1 MKSKNYI
8 YLILAG
14 AALTLSLFFFSSRL
28 WMGDDREEKDMNYGT
43 SISVAGVWD
52 IKVTNARYDKEK
64 RLLEA
69 EYYSKARFGSSA
81 EPPEIKAV
89 LSKAVT
95 EPIYIKVTDM
105 PDNPNGQYI
114 QISNMPESWYY
125 IKLQFTAKR
134 PAGETQEPVTD
145 KFGALQTKAD
155 VQNETEETRTVQI
168 DYRVCTITKLEPRS
182 QTEKTTAEETVMEAD
197 AASPIDELGQQ
208 ADRLKGQIYDKTQE
222 LSGLKK
228 QLEACLAQ
236 KDTLEQETADGANP
250 SQSEIDGLNVKI
262 KEMQAS
268 ISAKQSEINTLE
280 SKLKELQV
288 RMNHE

>member
-69 EYYSKARFGSSA
+69 EYYSKARFGRSA

-134 PAGETQEPVTD
+134 PAGGTQEPITD

-168 DYRVCTITKLEPRS
+168 DYRVCAITKLEPRNR
-182 QTEKTTAEETVMEAD
+182 TEKTTAAETVTETA
-197 AASPIDELGQQ
+197 AASPVDELGQQ
-208 ADRLKGQIYDKTQE
+208 ADWLKGQIYDKTQE

-236 KDTLEQETADGANP
+236 KNTLEQETADGANP
-250 SQSEIDGLNVKI
+250 SQSEIDGLNIKI
-262 KEMQAS
+262 KGLQDN

-280 SKLKELQV
+280 SKLKELQEQ
-288 RMNHE
+288 MNHE